1 MKLNKIFDHT
11 LLKPDAEPRQ
21 IVQLC
26 REAKALDFYAV
37 CVGSSFV
44 ETAAEELAGCDV
56 KIAAVAGFPLG
67 TCTTETTRVEAE
79 QACRCGASEL
89 DMVLHIGMLRS
100 GDYDYVFRDI
110 QEVVC
115 TAEKYGAIVK
125 VILETGLLS
134 DDEIV
139 KGCRIAEDAGARFVK
154 TSTGFLAPGA
164 DVHAVK
170 LMKETVGGRLLVK
183 ASGGIRS
190 YAAVKQMLQAGADR
204 IGASASVSIMQEA
217 TESGDHT

>member
-1 MKLNKIFDHT
+1 
-11 LLKPDAEPRQ
+11 
-21 IVQLC
+21 
-26 REAKALDFYAV
+26 
-37 CVGSSFV
+37 
-44 ETAAEELAGCDV
+44 
-56 KIAAVAGFPLG
+56 
-67 TCTTETTRVEAE
+67 
-79 QACRCGASEL
+79 
-89 DMVLHIGMLRS
+89 MVLHIGMLRS

>member
-67 TCTTETTRVEAE
+67 TCTTETKRVEAE
-79 QACRCGASEL
+79 QACRCGASEI

-170 LMKETVGGRLLVK
+170 LMKETVGDLVK
-183 ASGGIRS
+183 VKAAGGIRDLETCL
-190 YAAVKQMLQAGADR
+190 ALVEAGAER
-204 IGASASVSIMQEA
+204 IGSSSSVAITEAYKASLEK
-217 TESGDHT
+217 